1 MSQCRNDELTD
12 NDWFYM
18 ALNKIID
25 DNKEKPMTMWDDAMH
40 DCLSENKMHD
50 EHYRSMPIEPLEVMQ
65 AVLTPEEY
73 RGFLKGNIIKYSM
86 RAGRKAGEPVDKEVD
101 KARNYQQLLDAYDS
115 YQE

>member
-1 MSQCRNDELTD
+1 MSQWNDIDWNAFDRAFDELFNYT
-12 NDWFYM
+12 
-18 ALNKIID
+18 
-25 DNKEKPMTMWDDAMH
+25 KETTMSTWDDAMH

-50 EHYRSMPIEPLEVMQ
+50 EHYRGMPIEPLEVMQ
-65 AVLTPEEY
+65 AILTPEEY

>member
-1 MSQCRNDELTD
+1 MSQWNTKAWDNFNQAVDELFNYT
-12 NDWFYM
+12 
-18 ALNKIID
+18 
-25 DNKEKPMTMWDDAMH
+25 KETTMTMWDDAMH

-50 EHYRSMPIEPLEVMQ
+50 KHYRDMPIEPLEVMQ

-86 RAGRKAGEPVDKEVD
+86 RAGRKAGEPVEKEVD